1 MATTQHETIA
11 LVLFENRHQSRTT
24 SSNTPLGIECCR
36 LVNTQSGHAANA
48 ANTCRWWPTRSRSRS
63 RSQSHRLFRLF
74 PACPSDQ
81 KSHPIKRTTPMAH
94 RKAQV
99 DQTVP
104 RSHADFA
111 DAWPLLDHLRAI
123 NCVPRQTLL
132 RIVGAINCGRAANVV
147 LPRVVRRQRRLQ
159 ETTIRLW
166 RDCRNLFSTDVAW
179 TRCALWCAVW

>member
-1 MATTQHETIA
+1 MLQTCQYSIWTC
-11 LVLFENRHQSRTT
+11 S
-24 SSNTPLGIECCR
+24 ECCEY
-36 LVNTQSGHAANA
+36 VSMVAYSVTVTVTVTVASIVSIVSGLSK
-48 ANTCRWWPTRSRSRS
+48 RSEIS
-63 RSQSHRLFRLF
+63 
-74 PACPSDQ
+74 
-81 KSHPIKRTTPMAH
+81 PIKRTTPMAH

-147 LPRVVRRQRRLQ
+147 LPRVVRRQR
-159 ETTIRLW
+159 
-166 RDCRNLFSTDVAW
+166 
-179 TRCALWCAVW
+179 